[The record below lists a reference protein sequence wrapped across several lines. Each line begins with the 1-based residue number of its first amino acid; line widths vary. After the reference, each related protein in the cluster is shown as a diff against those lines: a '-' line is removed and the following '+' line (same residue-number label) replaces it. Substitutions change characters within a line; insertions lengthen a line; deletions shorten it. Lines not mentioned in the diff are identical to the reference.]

1 MSPWVTILKILFI
14 APHFPRPALTPTAFL
29 CFCVRPRKLS
39 FLVCG
44 RVFISLFY
52 HLELDPQKHWGPRQ
66 PSPIDGLLIY
76 RAGQQ
81 HIQALFYAL
90 WRVSWNA
97 SPSNQNL
104 LERFEWT
111 GLGKLGLLKVQKN
124 NRITVAFNCL
134 ILPTWKWTESS
145 LQHWRARKTKRQ
157 LYLSRENRGE
167 FCVESVA
174 QSKPEKY
181 NKENVRTMKWRCI
194 LNWVQNLPLLWT
206 RWKKEPEEKYIIW
219 SCNET

>member
-44 RVFISLFY
+44 KVFISLFY

-66 PSPIDGLLIY
+66 LSPIDGLLIY

-90 WRVSWNA
+90 WCVS
-97 SPSNQNL
+97 
-104 LERFEWT
+104 
-111 GLGKLGLLKVQKN
+111 
-124 NRITVAFNCL
+124 
-134 ILPTWKWTESS
+134 
-145 LQHWRARKTKRQ
+145 
-157 LYLSRENRGE
+157 
-167 FCVESVA
+167 
-174 QSKPEKY
+174 
-181 NKENVRTMKWRCI
+181 
-194 LNWVQNLPLLWT
+194 
-206 RWKKEPEEKYIIW
+206 
-219 SCNET
+219 

>member
-97 SPSNQNL
+97 SPSNQNH
-104 LERFEWT
+104 LERFEWA
-111 GLGKLGLLKVQKN
+111 GLGKLRLLKAQKN

-145 LQHWRARKTKRQ
+145 RQHWRARKLKGNCTFPVRIEGNSVSN
-157 LYLSRENRGE
+157 LLLSPNLKNTTNRMWEYWNNDASETEDKSCRYYGHGG
-167 FCVESVA
+167 
-174 QSKPEKY
+174 
-181 NKENVRTMKWRCI
+181 
-194 LNWVQNLPLLWT
+194 
-206 RWKKEPEEKYIIW
+206 KKEPEEKYIIW